1 MIAIE
6 VNLEEAK
13 RDLAL
18 RPDFTLAGAFNFF
31 TGYSQSRLNAEDL
44 KIGFERLGIVC
55 NIEDINVYI
64 ERYDSDRDQ
73 KLGFW
78 EFSNSLLPVE
88 TLVRDDLERR
98 RA

>member
-31 TGYSQSRLNAEDL
+31 TGYS
-44 KIGFERLGIVC
+44 
-55 NIEDINVYI
+55 
-64 ERYDSDRDQ
+64 
-73 KLGFW
+73 
-78 EFSNSLLPVE
+78 
-88 TLVRDDLERR
+88 
-98 RA
+98 